1 MASSWGL
8 SWGFSW
14 ANAWGSIDTG
24 GGGSGSS
31 STKKTRKKRQKVKL
45 SDIWALKQ
53 APDEKI
59 SQIRTITP
67 QITPPKKVWT
77 LDGLNLTPLEDISKL
92 QREIA
97 LLRSESND
105 KALAQKELELLR
117 LEDEEALE
125 LILLTLRIDESVIL
139 G

>member
-1 MASSWGL
+1 MASAWGNSW
-8 SWGFSW
+8 SFAWGNS
-14 ANAWGSIDTG
+14 WGSIDTG
-24 GGGSGSS
+24 GGGSSS
-31 STKKTRKKRQKVKL
+31 YKKTRKKRQRVKL
-45 SDIWALKQ
+45 SDIWALQPTPVAK
-53 APDEKI
+53 APTLRK
-59 SQIRTITP
+59 ITP
-67 QITPPKKVWT
+67 KITPPKKVWT
-77 LDGLNLTPLEDISKL
+77 FDDLNLTPSEDISRL

-97 LLRSESND
+97 LLRSESDD